1 MAKKPDSRTPYD
13 PAKAARD
20 RNAMAEAPAPPA
32 MTLQQR
38 LAARR
43 PYLRP
48 EKKPLLRAED

>member
-1 MAKKPDSRTPYD
+1 MAKRPDSRTPYD

-20 RNAMAEAPAPPA
+20 RNALEAPAPPA
-32 MTLQQR
+32 MTLQER

-48 EKKPLLRAED
+48 EKKPLLREQD